1 MKISK
6 TKSDEM
12 VNHYINLCKER
23 LTKGF
28 KVVEVEVDVPYDN
41 ELKDVFP
48 RLYDETRHYG
58 ALDGWQFR
66 TIDGYMSKS
75 FDDGDT
81 TYKKYYL
88 KYTL

>member
-1 MKISK
+1 
-6 TKSDEM
+6 
-12 VNHYINLCKER
+12 
-23 LTKGF
+23 
-28 KVVEVEVDVPYDN
+28 
-41 ELKDVFP
+41 VFP

>member
-6 TKSDEM
+6 TKSDEL
-12 VNHYINLCKER
+12 VEHYIKMCQQR
-23 LTKGF
+23 VSTGF
-28 KVVEVEVDVPYDN
+28 KVVEVEVDIPYDN

-48 RLYDETRHYG
+48 RLYDETRQFG
-58 ALDGWQFR
+58 MLDGWQFR

-75 FDDGDT
+75 FDKEDV
-81 TYKKYYL
+81 TYKKFYL